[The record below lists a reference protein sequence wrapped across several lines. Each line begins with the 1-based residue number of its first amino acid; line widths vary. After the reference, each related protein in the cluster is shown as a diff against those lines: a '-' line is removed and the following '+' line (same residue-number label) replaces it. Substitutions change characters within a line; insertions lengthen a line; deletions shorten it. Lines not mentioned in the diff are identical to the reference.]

1 MKSVSGQ
8 RGSGVS
14 SGLGYTFLSPWAIGN
29 ADSQRRQYLHRRHH
43 NQRGKRANWQWGTAG
58 SIVGDVANNTRLTF
72 NRTNFELVGSVTG
85 AGALSQI
92 GTGTL
97 FLGGNNTY
105 SGTTYTDESN

>member
-1 MKSVSGQ
+1 MLILSGDNTYT
-8 RGSGVS
+8 GGTTISGGNVQ
-14 SGLGYTFLSPWAIGN
+14 IGN
-29 ADSQRRQYLHRRHH
+29 
-43 NQRGKRANWQWGTAG
+43 GGTAG

-105 SGTTYTDESN
+105 SGTTYTDESI